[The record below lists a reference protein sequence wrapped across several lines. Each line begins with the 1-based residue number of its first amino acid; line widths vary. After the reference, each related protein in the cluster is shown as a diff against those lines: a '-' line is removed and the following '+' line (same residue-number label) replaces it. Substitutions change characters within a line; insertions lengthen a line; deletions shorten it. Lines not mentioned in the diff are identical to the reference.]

1 MAFIREVVCEYS
13 ELLFLSNK
21 TLNEIKEIEI
31 VKSAFVERFAK
42 YKKLFTKND
51 NELKDIRRFIRIGN
65 EVIKN

>member
-51 NELKDIRRFIRIGN
+51 NELKDIRRFIQIGN

>member
-42 YKKLFTKND
+42 YKKLFTKNE
-51 NELKDIRRFIRIGN
+51 NELKDIRRFIQIGN